1 MRGMRIAAKFAAI
14 VALAICGANLVR
26 AQATR
31 ASASNASISQ
41 AASASLPTADQVLD
55 KYVQAIGGRAAWEKL
70 HSRTSL
76 GTIEI
81 PTMNL
86 SGTVM
91 VHEKAPNSMLLVV
104 ILSGNS
110 FRQGFDGTVAWSD
123 DPQNGVQVKSG
134 QELTETVRDADFYHP
149 IDMKKIYAHL
159 AVTGSDTIAGEAVW
173 VMEATTADGATDK
186 IYFEKGSGLIRRVEG
201 QHHSPQGTTKFVEDI
216 EDYQEIDGV
225 KLPYTVKQSSGDS
238 IFTIHFGQVQHNVAL
253 DNAEFSKPAAQ

>member
-1 MRGMRIAAKFAAI
+1 MRIAAKFAAI

-134 QELTETVRDADFYHP
+134 QELT
-149 IDMKKIYAHL
+149 
-159 AVTGSDTIAGEAVW
+159 
-173 VMEATTADGATDK
+173 
-186 IYFEKGSGLIRRVEG
+186 
-201 QHHSPQGTTKFVEDI
+201 
-216 EDYQEIDGV
+216 
-225 KLPYTVKQSSGDS
+225 
-238 IFTIHFGQVQHNVAL
+238 
-253 DNAEFSKPAAQ
+253 